1 MCMTVVLLT
10 EKQIKD
16 EIDRL
21 LNDEFDDDDGF
32 FYDNRRPAHPRASIN

>member
-32 FYDNRRPAHPRASIN
+32 FMIIGAPPTLEPP